1 MADHRP
7 GVHFGGESSEH
18 LNHDA
23 IHQAKIILLTRTL
36 LSMQFEL
43 AFEKLSSG
51 VWRRKEGSDLPPIFK
66 FNFDR
71 MIVEIGRAHV

>member
-1 MADHRP
+1 
-7 GVHFGGESSEH
+7 
-18 LNHDA
+18 
-23 IHQAKIILLTRTL
+23 
-36 LSMQFEL
+36 MQFEL

-71 MIVEIGRAHV
+71 MIVDEIHTMKNPDLPWCECHAELAKNCEKRVGMSATLIQS